1 MRDSAVS
8 RGCPPLMLSTVG
20 KNRLLPHPT
29 KSTTV
34 VGCWCLQWHLTCCFR
49 DCVVPKRVNWPRSW
63 NLLSNVAFQRWPNR
77 WCEAVMFAWA
87 GVLSLLYCTTSRY
100 VGLKKLQVTK
110 ASSHVSKTSNG
121 HCPISPACSALIEPL
136 CAATLKFHSFDA
148 NRFLPCSFPS
158 TVFVPTLLRT
168 PLGDMNYHCPARMR
182 ERACSNCNEITYVLC
197 LSALF
202 ASCNSGFVTWVDT
215 IRCRSGHMICVL
227 DRNMSV
233 PHKGSSVLCRAICSH
248 FKQQPASDNRQ
259 PVINIGSYGMIT
271 IPHLVAFFLFFFGT
285 LHASK
290 H

>member
-1 MRDSAVS
+1 MIVVEAIW
-8 RGCPPLMLSTVG
+8 CQLTAST
-20 KNRLLPHPT
+20 R
-29 KSTTV
+29 
-34 VGCWCLQWHLTCCFR
+34 
-49 DCVVPKRVNWPRSW
+49 CVVRQQWRCGLAMHTIW
-63 NLLSNVAFQRWPNR
+63 TNLGPS
-77 WCEAVMFAWA
+77 
-87 GVLSLLYCTTSRY
+87 
-100 VGLKKLQVTK
+100 
-110 ASSHVSKTSNG
+110 
-121 HCPISPACSALIEPL
+121 
-136 CAATLKFHSFDA
+136 
-148 NRFLPCSFPS
+148 RFLPCSFPS

-182 ERACSNCNEITYVLC
+182 KQACSNCNEITYVLC

-215 IRCRSGHMICVL
+215 ITRRSGHMICVP